1 MFMSLKKVKTPL
13 LITFGKRIR
22 ELRTLQGYSQEKF
35 ADKVGLHRTYM
46 GSVERGEQNLSLVNI
61 KKIAKALN
69 LKLSE
74 LLKEVD

>member
-1 MFMSLKKVKTPL
+1 MSLKKVKTPL